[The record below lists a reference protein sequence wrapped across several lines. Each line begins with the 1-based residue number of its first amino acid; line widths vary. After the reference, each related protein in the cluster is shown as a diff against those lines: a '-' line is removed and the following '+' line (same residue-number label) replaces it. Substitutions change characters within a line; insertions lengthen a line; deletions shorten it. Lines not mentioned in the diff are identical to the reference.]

1 MVYTQKFFHLP
12 ALYVYLLAA
21 VLLVT
26 SVFHAAGFVR
36 QGLYLLLDLNDSVR
50 PVKFSSDLVTFT
62 PAAEAYLD
70 DLAAEQTRRTNT
82 AGLIRSLI
90 LLVVS
95 LGSFAWFWKRTGR
108 SQQLDMELTVRNFY
122 FFLVSGIAFLILFYS
137 LSAGVASLVQQA
149 VNVEWTYFPYDVHRF
164 HGPRPE
170 GQQQP
175 RTVDVDE
182 VRRNLETQRKEAEAH
197 RTSQNRQVVDQ
208 LTVSFVALP
217 VFWLHDRRFGF

>member
-1 MVYTQKFFHLP
+1 MQRFFHMP

-26 SVFHAAGFVR
+26 SVFHAAGFLR

-50 PVKFSSDLVTFT
+50 PVKFSTDIVAFT
-62 PAAEAYLD
+62 PAAEAYLHE
-70 DLAAEQTRRTNT
+70 LAAEQARRTTT

-108 SQQLDMELTVRNFY
+108 SQQLEMEPTVRNFY
-122 FFLVSGIAFLILFYS
+122 FFLVSGLSFLILFYS
-137 LSAGVASLVQQA
+137 LSAGVANLVEQT
-149 VNVEWTYFPYDVHRF
+149 VNVEWSYFHYDVHRF

-170 GQQQP
+170 GQPQP
-175 RTVDVDE
+175 RTVDADE
-182 VRRNLETQRKEAEAH
+182 VRRNLATQRKEAEAH
-197 RTSQNRQVVDQ
+197 QSSRNRQVVDQ
-208 LTVSFVALP
+208 LTVSLVALP

>member
-1 MVYTQKFFHLP
+1 MQKFFHMP

-36 QGLYLLLDLNDSVR
+36 QGLYLLLDLNDNVR
-50 PVKFSSDLVTFT
+50 PAKFSTDIVTFT
-62 PAAEAYLD
+62 PAAEAYLNEMT
-70 DLAAEQTRRTNT
+70 AEQARRTTT

-90 LLVVS
+90 LLAVS

-108 SQQLDMELTVRNFY
+108 SQQLEMEPTVRNFY
-122 FFLVSGIAFLILFYS
+122 FFLVSGISFLILFYS
-137 LSAGVASLVQQA
+137 LSAGVASLVEQS
-149 VNVEWTYFPYDVHRF
+149 VNVEWSYFHYDVHRF

-197 RTSQNRQVVDQ
+197 RSSRNRQVVDQ
-208 LTVSFVALP
+208 LTVSLVALP

>member
-36 QGLYLLLDLNDSVR
+36 HGLYLLLDLDDSVR
-50 PVKFSSDLVTFT
+50 PMRFSPDIVTFT
-62 PAAEAYLD
+62 PAAEAYLNG
-70 DLAAEQTRRTNT
+70 LAAEQTRRTNT

-90 LLVVS
+90 LLLVS

-122 FFLVSGIAFLILFYS
+122 FFLVSGISFLILFYS
-137 LSAGVASLVQQA
+137 LSAGLANLVQQA
-149 VNVEWTYFPYDVHRF
+149 VNVEWTYFHYDVHRF
-164 HGPRPE
+164 HGPRPD

-175 RTVDVDE
+175 RT
-182 VRRNLETQRKEAEAH
+182 
-197 RTSQNRQVVDQ
+197 
-208 LTVSFVALP
+208 
-217 VFWLHDRRFGF
+217 DRRFGF

>member
-1 MVYTQKFFHLP
+1 MQRFFHLP

-26 SVFHAAGFVR
+26 SVFHAAAFVR
-36 QGLYLLLDLNDSVR
+36 QGLYLLLDLNDNVR
-50 PVKFSSDLVTFT
+50 PAKFSTDIVTFT
-62 PAAEAYLD
+62 PAAEEFLN
-70 DLAAEQTRRTNT
+70 DLTAEQARRTTT

-108 SQQLDMELTVRNFY
+108 SQQIEMEPTVRNFY
-122 FFLVSGIAFLILFYS
+122 FFLVSGISFLILFYS
-137 LSAGVASLVQQA
+137 LSAGIATLVEQA
-149 VNVEWTYFPYDVHRF
+149 VNVEWSYFHYDMHRF

-170 GQQQP
+170 GQQTP

-197 RTSQNRQVVDQ
+197 QSSRNRQVVDQ
-208 LTVSFVALP
+208 LTVSLVALP

>member
-1 MVYTQKFFHLP
+1 MQKFFHMP

-36 QGLYLLLDLNDSVR
+36 QGLYLLLDLNDNVR
-50 PVKFSSDLVTFT
+50 PAKFSTDIVTFT
-62 PAAEAYLD
+62 PAAEAYLNEMT
-70 DLAAEQTRRTNT
+70 AEQARRTTT

-90 LLVVS
+90 LLAVS

-108 SQQLDMELTVRNFY
+108 SQQLEMEPTVRNFY
-122 FFLVSGIAFLILFYS
+122 FFVVSSISFLILFYS
-137 LSAGVASLVQQA
+137 LSAGVASLVEQS
-149 VNVEWTYFPYDVHRF
+149 VNVEWSYFHYDMHRF

-197 RTSQNRQVVDQ
+197 RSSRNRQVVDQ
-208 LTVSFVALP
+208 LTVSLVALP

>member
-1 MVYTQKFFHLP
+1 MQKFFHMP

-36 QGLYLLLDLNDSVR
+36 QGLYLLLDLNDNVR
-50 PVKFSSDLVTFT
+50 PAKFSTDIVTFT
-62 PAAEAYLD
+62 PAAEAYLNEMT
-70 DLAAEQTRRTNT
+70 AEQARRTTT

-90 LLVVS
+90 LLAVS

-108 SQQLDMELTVRNFY
+108 SQQLEMEPTVRNFY
-122 FFLVSGIAFLILFYS
+122 FFLVSGISFLILFYS
-137 LSAGVASLVQQA
+137 LSAGVASLVEQS
-149 VNVEWTYFPYDVHRF
+149 VNVEWSYFHYDMHRF
-164 HGPRPE
+164 HTPRPE

-197 RTSQNRQVVDQ
+197 RSSRNRQVVDQ
-208 LTVSFVALP
+208 LTVSLVALP

>member
-1 MVYTQKFFHLP
+1 MQRFFHLP

-26 SVFHAAGFVR
+26 SVFHAAGLVR

-50 PVKFSSDLVTFT
+50 PAKFSTDIVTFT
-62 PAAEAYLD
+62 PAAEEFLN
-70 DLAAEQTRRTNT
+70 DLAAEQARRMTA
-82 AGLIRSLI
+82 AGLMRSLI

-108 SQQLDMELTVRNFY
+108 SQQLEMEPTVRNFY
-122 FFLVSGIAFLILFYS
+122 FFLVSGISFLILFYS
-137 LSAGVASLVQQA
+137 LSVGIATLVEQT
-149 VNVEWTYFPYDVHRF
+149 VNVEWSYFHYDMHRF

-170 GQQQP
+170 GQQPP
-175 RTVDVDE
+175 RTVDADE
-182 VRRNLETQRKEAEAH
+182 VRRNLETQRKEAMAH
-197 RTSQNRQVVDQ
+197 RSSRHRQVVDQ
-208 LTVSFVALP
+208 LTVSLVALP

>member
-1 MVYTQKFFHLP
+1 MQKFFHMP

-50 PVKFSSDLVTFT
+50 PAKFSTDIVTFT
-62 PAAEAYLD
+62 PAAEAYLNEMT
-70 DLAAEQTRRTNT
+70 AEQARRTT
-82 AGLIRSLI
+82 TTGLIRSLI
-90 LLVVS
+90 LLAVS
-95 LGSFAWFWKRTGR
+95 LGGFAWFWKRTGR
-108 SQQLDMELTVRNFY
+108 SQHLEMEPTVRNFY
-122 FFLVSGIAFLILFYS
+122 FFVVSSISFLILFFS
-137 LSAGVASLVQQA
+137 LSAGVASLVEQSI
-149 VNVEWTYFPYDVHRF
+149 NVEWSYFHYDIHRF

-182 VRRNLETQRKEAEAH
+182 VRRNLGTQRKEAEAH
-197 RTSQNRQVVDQ
+197 RSSRNRQVVDQ
-208 LTVSFVALP
+208 LAVSLVALP

>member
-1 MVYTQKFFHLP
+1 MQKFFHMP

-36 QGLYLLLDLNDSVR
+36 QGLYLLLDLNDNVR
-50 PVKFSSDLVTFT
+50 PAKFSTDIVTFT
-62 PAAEAYLD
+62 PAAEAYLNEMT
-70 DLAAEQTRRTNT
+70 AEQARRTTT

-90 LLVVS
+90 LLAVS

-108 SQQLDMELTVRNFY
+108 SQQLEMEPTVRNFY
-122 FFLVSGIAFLILFYS
+122 FFVVSSISFLILFYS
-137 LSAGVASLVQQA
+137 LSAGVASLVEQS
-149 VNVEWTYFPYDVHRF
+149 VNVEWSYFHYDVHRF

-197 RTSQNRQVVDQ
+197 RSSRNRQVVDQ
-208 LTVSFVALP
+208 LTVSLVALP